1 MSVMR
6 ALLILVWILILISG
20 AAGMDDLPDEQEYNL
35 STLMNIGE
43 RSSLLTR
50 FDQGHFDKYSQ
61 EELAPVF
68 PSLLSALGSGLAHRG
83 EYHLAA
89 DLLSMIPEGQADTD
103 DLILLAFVYTR
114 TGEYDA
120 ALRVIRDLRIRYPN
134 DLKMDNAMAYILNLA
149 GSQEDAR
156 RLQARVMAGLPGY
169 APAID
174 TWGTILMAQG
184 FHADAAENFERA
196 LRMLPYDAEVT
207 THLAEVLYL
216 QGDTVQAKDYYKKAV
231 RLDPQLAS
239 AQKGYARVL
248 MDLSRYAEAEP
259 VIRSALL
266 LLPGD
271 PELAL
276 WEREADAVL
285 LEWYTRQEEERSRK
299 K

>member
-6 ALLILVWILILISG
+6 ALLTLVGLLILIAG
-20 AAGMDDLPDEQEYNL
+20 AAGMDDLPEEPEYNI
-35 STLMNIGE
+35 STLLSIGE

-50 FDQGHFDKYSQ
+50 FEQGYLDQYSR
-61 EELAPVF
+61 EDLEPVF
-68 PSLLSALGSGLAHRG
+68 PSLLSALGSGLASRG

-89 DLLSMIPEGQADTD
+89 DLLSMIPEDQAAAD

-120 ALRVIRDLRIRYPN
+120 ALRVIRELRIRYPN

-149 GSQEDAR
+149 GSPEDAK

-169 APAID
+169 APAVD

-184 FHADAAENFERA
+184 FYAGAAENFLRA
-196 LRMLPYDAEVT
+196 LKMLPYDAEVT
-207 THLAEVLYL
+207 AHLAEALYL
-216 QGDTVQAKDYYKKAV
+216 GGETVQAKDYYKKAV
-231 RLDPQLAS
+231 RMDPHLAS

-248 MDLSRYAEAEP
+248 MELNRYAEAEP
-259 VIRSALL
+259 VIRAALL

-271 PELAL
+271 PELIA
-276 WEREADAVL
+276 WEREADTVL
-285 LEWYTRQEEERSRK
+285 LEWYTKQEEERSRK